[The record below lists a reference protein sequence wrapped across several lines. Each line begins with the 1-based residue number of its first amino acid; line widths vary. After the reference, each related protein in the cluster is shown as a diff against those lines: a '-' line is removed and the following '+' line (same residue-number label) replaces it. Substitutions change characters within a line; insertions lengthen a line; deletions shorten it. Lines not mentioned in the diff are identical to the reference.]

1 MKTAYRLGISAV
13 LLCYATFA
21 GAQEPAAAVIKA
33 PYAGAT
39 ISDFKGKVGIRL
51 PGQTLAAPVRGE
63 VLPAETEINTDDGRL
78 LLNLSDGSYIL
89 LRSHTRL
96 LVKQPETSGWRYLQL
111 IIGRIHAQIQKHLGE
126 TPPFQIGTPSA
137 VIAVRGT
144 RFDVEVDRRGYTE
157 VDVEEGL
164 VALDSVN
171 GLGEGVLIPAGFSSR
186 VGIESGPEKPRPTAD
201 LRPQLDRPDHRENR
215 DSDDDDPIKRLEDS
229 DPDRHSDR
237 QGSNSSATDAGD
249 RSSGSDRGNNPGDS
263 SGSDPG
269 RPGSDGDPP
278 DGKPPEA
285 S

>member
-13 LLCYATFA
+13 FLCYATFA

-63 VLPAETEINTDDGRL
+63 ALPAETEINTDDGRL

-126 TPPFQIGTPSA
+126 APPFQIGTPGA

-144 RFDVEVDRRGYTE
+144 SFDVEVDRRGYTE

-164 VALDSVN
+164 VELDSLN
-171 GLGEGVLIPAGFSSR
+171 GHGEGVLIPPGFSSR
-186 VGIESGPEKPRPTAD
+186 VGIESGPEKPRPTAE
-201 LRPQLDRPDHRENR
+201 LRPQLDRPDHREDR
-215 DSDDDDPIKRLEDS
+215 DSDDDPIKKLEDS

-237 QGSNSSATDAGD
+237 QASNSPTTDVGD
-249 RSSGSDRGNNPGDS
+249 RSAGSDRDTSTGDS

-269 RPGSDGDPP
+269 RPGSDTDPP

>member
-1 MKTAYRLGISAV
+1 MKTAYQLGISAV

-21 GAQEPAAAVIKA
+21 AAQEPAGAAIKA

-51 PGQTLAAPVRGE
+51 PGQTVAAPVRGE
-63 VLPAETEINTDDGRL
+63 VLPPETEINTDDGRL

-111 IIGRIHAQIQKHLGE
+111 VIGRIHAQIQKHLGG
-126 TPPFQIGTPSA
+126 TPPLEIGTPGA
-137 VIAVRGT
+137 VIGVRGT

-164 VALDSVN
+164 VELDSLN
-171 GLGEGVLIPAGFSSR
+171 GHGEGVLIPAGFSSR
-186 VGIESGPEKPRPTAD
+186 VGIESGPEKPRPTDD
-201 LRPQLDRPDHRENR
+201 LRPQVDRPGHRK
-215 DSDDDDPIKRLEDS
+215 DGDTDDDDPIKRLQDS
-229 DPDRHSDR
+229 DPDRRSDR
-237 QGSNSSATDAGD
+237 QATGAGNP
-249 RSSGSDRGNNPGDS
+249 SSGSDGDNNSGDS
-263 SGSDPG
+263 SGSDRG
-269 RPGSDGDPP
+269 RPGSDGDAP
-278 DGKPPEA
+278 GSKPPEA